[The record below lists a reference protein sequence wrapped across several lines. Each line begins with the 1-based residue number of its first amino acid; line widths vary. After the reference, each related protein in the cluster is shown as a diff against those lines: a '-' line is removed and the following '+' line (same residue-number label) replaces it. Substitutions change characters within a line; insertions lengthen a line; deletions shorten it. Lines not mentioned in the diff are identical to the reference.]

1 MPRERGFSLIEMG
14 VVMAILMIMGAFT
27 LLSLRPAMIAAHADD
42 AAQITLMQL
51 RNARQSAVYNR
62 KMYIVTF
69 SAANTTPATIITQRL
84 DIVGGVPVNISTV
97 AMPLEFQF
105 TAIAGVPNTAG
116 TTPDGFGIGNRA
128 VDFSQGINLGVLN
141 VLWFMPD
148 GTAQDANGNINS
160 GVVYTAQPGNLYS
173 SRAVTV
179 FGASGRSRTYRLIA
193 NKVGNAT
200 WVPQ

>member
-14 VVMAILMIMGAFT
+14 IVLAILMIMAAFAM
-27 LLSLRPAMIAAHADD
+27 LSLRPAMIAAHADG

-51 RNARQSAVYNR
+51 RNARQNAIYQR

-69 SAANTTPATIITQRL
+69 SGANASPAMITTQRL
-84 DIVGGVPVNISTV
+84 DLVGGIPVNVSTV
-97 AMPLEFQF
+97 AIPQDFQF
-105 TAIAGVPNTAG
+105 TTIAGIPNTAG
-116 TTPDGFGIGNRA
+116 ATPDGFGIGNRA
-128 VDFSQGINLGVLN
+128 VDFSQGINLGIPN

-148 GTAQDANGNINS
+148 GTAQDANGNINN

-173 SRAVTV
+173 SRAMTV
-179 FGASGRSRTYRLIA
+179 FGASGRSRTYRLIP
-193 NKVGNAT
+193 NNVGNAT